1 MKFIKIIRLRS
12 AGSRIAL
19 LSTLFTSLVFT
30 STSFGTLV
38 AEDFD
43 GYGNNNTSVSGLAGG
58 NGWPAGT
65 SYLATGIPP
74 YYDGGVDLMY
84 FLNGYTNS
92 GSIDGSSGS
101 AFNHNSTAVAG
112 TNYVERAF
120 ASSSFTASTT
130 IWASALVAFSGT
142 GPSAIAF
149 VMFNNGGARLGVQGG
164 KLVLANGGG
173 TIVAQSSSTLA
184 PYQTHLLIFRMDLN
198 VSGNDTIKGWM
209 DPIDVSSEA
218 GLGTPAFTYSADSL
232 GTSLANSVRIALR
245 GNASGDYIS
254 MDAVRISY
262 GSSAGLAEV
271 VTGTTLTALQSWRQQ
286 YFGIISNTGSAA
298 DNADPDYDGIPNL
311 LEYAL
316 NRNPTAPEVGK
327 APVSGMANSYL
338 TLTFRKSTIAEGI
351 TFHVQVS
358 SDLASWSE
366 VNIAANTIGTSTD
379 TDGTPVLT
387 VRDDV
392 QVGGANRRFMRLMIS
407 DPGSPL
413 VNPAEAE

>member
-1 MKFIKIIRLRS
+1 
-12 AGSRIAL
+12 
-19 LSTLFTSLVFT
+19 
-30 STSFGTLV
+30 
-38 AEDFD
+38 
-43 GYGNNNTSVSGLAGG
+43 
-58 NGWPAGT
+58 
-65 SYLATGIPP
+65 
-74 YYDGGVDLMY
+74 
-84 FLNGYTNS
+84 
-92 GSIDGSSGS
+92 
-101 AFNHNSTAVAG
+101 
-112 TNYVERAF
+112 
-120 ASSSFTASTT
+120 
-130 IWASALVAFSGT
+130 
-142 GPSAIAF
+142 
-149 VMFNNGGARLGVQGG
+149 
-164 KLVLANGGG
+164 
-173 TIVAQSSSTLA
+173 
-184 PYQTHLLIFRMDLN
+184 
-198 VSGNDTIKGWM
+198 
-209 DPIDVSSEA
+209 
-218 GLGTPAFTYSADSL
+218 
-232 GTSLANSVRIALR
+232 
-245 GNASGDYIS
+245 

-262 GSSAGLAEV
+262 GSSAGLSEV

-338 TLTFRKSTIAEGI
+338 TLTFRKSTTAEGI
-351 TFHVQVS
+351 TFHVQAS